1 MAAEAIGLHVE
12 LEVLDPVLALPAP
25 GVKLV
30 KLLRICAPGGNEEA
44 GVSPLLHRLGLVD
57 DPALMLPASGL
68 VETFREELHLLPF
81 GLVTLLGLIEQISG
95 HLLEARVGW
104 ESHRVGYALPFAIVV
119 EGRNGEADQRMID
132 VLLVVAVVVA
142 TFLIAVGGICSSIE
156 VE

>member
-81 GLVTLLGLIEQISG
+81 
-95 HLLEARVGW
+95 
-104 ESHRVGYALPFAIVV
+104 AIVV
-119 EGRNGEADQRMID
+119 EGRNGEAGVGPQLDGDLGPSLPQ
-132 VLLVVAVVVA
+132 A
-142 TFLIAVGGICSSIE
+142 TDDAPQQGHRGVG
-156 VE
+156 